1 MFYRNFIVLTVIII
15 TVSCNKTIQENN
27 CLTNKEIQ
35 DGWEL
40 LFDGETTDKWRLFK
54 GNEVIG
60 WNINNGVLCNSGI
73 GSDYGGD
80 IITKDKYTD
89 FELYLEWRID
99 SLSNSGVFYLVNE
112 FDSIQAIDESGPEY
126 QLSDDTNDIDPNT
139 LYSQLTGSNYA
150 MNPARNAIVKPLSE
164 WNTTRIIKK
173 GVYVEHWLNEIKV
186 VEYELWSEDWIR
198 RKNISKWKDYP
209 YYGIAKDGHIGLQD
223 HGGLTCF
230 RNIKI
235 RRL

>member
-112 FDSIQAIDESGPEY
+112 FDSIQAIYESGPEY

-150 MNPARNAIVKPLSE
+150 MYPARNAIVKPLSE

-223 HGGLTCF
+223 HGGLTFF